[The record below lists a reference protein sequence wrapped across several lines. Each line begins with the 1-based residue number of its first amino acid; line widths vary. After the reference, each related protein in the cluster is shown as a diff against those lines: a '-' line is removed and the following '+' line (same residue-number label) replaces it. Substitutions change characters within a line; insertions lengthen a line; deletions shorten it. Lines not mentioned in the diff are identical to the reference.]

1 MPVREPPP
9 WTGAEPFIIAEASA
23 NHLGALDKAL
33 RLIEL
38 AKASGADAIKFQAYA
53 PDTITVDCA
62 DPDFIVETPLWRG
75 RTLYDLYS
83 EAQTPFDWFPAL
95 WRGAQDIGILPLASV
110 FDESA
115 LAMLEE
121 LGAALYKVAS
131 CELVD
136 IGLIEKIAATGKPM
150 ILSTGMGSLTEI
162 EEAVAA
168 ADHARRNGHL
178 ALLHCVSGYPTP
190 PEDANL
196 ATMADL
202 KARFDLPIGLS
213 DHTLG
218 SAVATAAAGLGAEI
232 IEKHFTESRAD
243 GGPDAAFSVEP
254 AELTALIDDARAAA
268 SARGAVHY
276 GPTASEKTTLPFRRS
291 LYTIAE
297 IKEGEPFTAENTR
310 SIRPAAGLAPR
321 HLGRVLASRAARDL
335 PKHHAIAWDDL
346 SE

>member
-1 MPVREPPP
+1 MAVLDPPP
-9 WTGAEPFIIAEASA
+9 WTGREPFIIAEASA
-23 NHLGALDKAL
+23 NHLGALDRAL

-38 AKASGADAIKFQAYA
+38 AKTSGADAIKFQAYA
-53 PDTITVDCA
+53 PDTITVDCDDDA
-62 DPDFIVETPLWRG
+62 FIVETPLWRG

-95 WRGAQDIGILPLASV
+95 WRRAKDVGILPFASV
-110 FDESA
+110 FDETA
-115 LAMLEE
+115 LEMLEE

-136 IGLIEKIAATGKPM
+136 TGLIEKISATGKPM
-150 ILSTGMGSLTEI
+150 ILSTGMGSLAEI

-168 ADHARRNGHL
+168 ANQARQTGRL

-190 PEDANL
+190 AEDANL

-202 KARFDLPIGLS
+202 RARFDLPIGLS

-218 SAVATAAAGLGAEI
+218 STVATAAAGLGANI
-232 IEKHFTESRAD
+232 IEKHFTENRAD

-254 AELTALIDDARAAA
+254 AELTTLINGARVAAA
-268 SARGAVHY
+268 ARGAVRY
-276 GPTASEKTTLPFRRS
+276 GPTASEETTLPFRRS
-291 LYTIAE
+291 LYTIAA
-297 IKEGEPFTAENTR
+297 IKAGEPFTTKNTR
-310 SIRPAAGLAPR
+310 SIRPAAGLAPK
-321 HLGRVLASRAARDL
+321 HLGRVLESRAARDL
-335 PKHHAIAWDDL
+335 PKHHPIGWDDL